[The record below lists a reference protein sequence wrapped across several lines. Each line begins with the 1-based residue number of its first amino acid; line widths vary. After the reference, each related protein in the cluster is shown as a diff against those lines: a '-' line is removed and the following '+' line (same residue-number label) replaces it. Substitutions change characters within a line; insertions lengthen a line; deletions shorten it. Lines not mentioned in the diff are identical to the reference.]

1 MQMSWKLYNNNLKQI
16 IWRIFPNSVKTDF
29 RLGNWFSFAFGWLS
43 SLLNG
48 IHIPNIRKFLM

>member
-1 MQMSWKLYNNNLKQI
+1 MSWKLYNNNLKQI